1 MCNLSTINNFKKKET
16 TVAVGEVY
24 DKASRGGGGAF
35 LCFPTILVARPQYKS
50 T

>member
-16 TVAVGEVY
+16 TVAVGEVH
-24 DKASRGGGGAF
+24 DKASQRGGAF